1 MSLKMEKK
9 LKNNNDGTFEIQI
22 IEIHNDNNEVIYVT
36 KNLSLEEITLFV
48 ISEVKKIDDE
58 ISVHRRRIE
67 ELKNEKNRFK
77 NKADRIGINV

>member
-67 ELKNEKNRFK
+67 ELKYEKNRFK
-77 NKADRIGINV
+77 NNANRIGINV

>member
-77 NKADRIGINV
+77 NNAGRIGINV

>member
-77 NKADRIGINV
+77 NNADRIGINV